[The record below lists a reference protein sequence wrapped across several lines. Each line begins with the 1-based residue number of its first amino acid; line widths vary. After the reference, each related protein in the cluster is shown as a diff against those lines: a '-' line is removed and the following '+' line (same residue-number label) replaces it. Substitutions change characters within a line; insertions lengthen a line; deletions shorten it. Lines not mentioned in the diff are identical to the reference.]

1 MTGSF
6 VVETMF
12 NIPGLGQHFVNGVK
26 NRDQTLI
33 LGTVLVYA
41 AFLLTLNLLVD
52 IGYALIDPR
61 IEIAEKA
68 Q

>member
-1 MTGSF
+1 
-6 VVETMF
+6 
-12 NIPGLGQHFVNGVK
+12 VK

-41 AFLLTLNLLVD
+41 AFLLVLNLLVD

-61 IEIAEKA
+61 IEITARPE
-68 Q
+68 